1 MRHKT
6 ILPLIAG
13 AGVVGVI
20 LALCPANRS
29 QAQLIMYE
37 GFQYTS
43 NSSVTNAPARSGDG
57 TFSLDGWR
65 TGRNT
70 PPATNTDSGLVLA
83 NPTGN
88 SPATGSDTGL
98 TGGSSGAPGVAGQ
111 IQRGKYLV
119 ERVGVCGEC
128 HSPRNDKGEYDRS
141 QWLQG
146 ELIDYKPTRPM
157 PFAAIAPPIAGLPT
171 FVQDEAA
178 VKFLET
184 GTNAMG
190 KTALPPM
197 PQFRLH
203 HDDAVAVVA
212 YLRSL
217 KR

>member
-1 MRHKT
+1 
-6 ILPLIAG
+6 
-13 AGVVGVI
+13 
-20 LALCPANRS
+20 
-29 QAQLIMYE
+29 MYE

-43 NSSVTNAPARSGDG
+43 NSSVTNTPARSGDG
-57 TFSLDGWR
+57 SFGLDGWR
-65 TGRNT
+65 PGRNT
-70 PPATNTDSGLVLA
+70 PPATNTDSELA
-83 NPTGN
+83 LPDPTDN
-88 SPATGSDTGL
+88 SPATGSSAGSAGVSIGATG
-98 TGGSSGAPGVAGQ
+98 SAAQ

-128 HSPRNDKGEYDRS
+128 HSPKNDKGEYDRS
-141 QWLQG
+141 HWLEG

-171 FVQDEAA
+171 FAKDEAA

-184 GTNAMG
+184 GTNAMC

-197 PQFRLH
+197 PQFRLN
-203 HDDAVAVVA
+203 HDDAMVVVA